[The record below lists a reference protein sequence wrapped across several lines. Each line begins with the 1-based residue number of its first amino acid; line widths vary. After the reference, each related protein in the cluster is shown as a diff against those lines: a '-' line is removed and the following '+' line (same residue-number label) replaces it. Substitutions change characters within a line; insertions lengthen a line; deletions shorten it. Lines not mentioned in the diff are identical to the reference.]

1 MSNVPKLF
9 KQKDQ
14 IPFEYEIGD
23 LEKHLKIL
31 LKDLYSIIVCVD
43 YLELLF
49 TDKDSVLIDAKS
61 YTEKINAYTIK
72 YDNLIEEI
80 FELDP
85 HFLVDDFIKKY
96 DIRFSFYKGIRKL
109 KQRNNNGN
117 TISAPKKAS
126 EALIFNSNAKLI
138 SEVTGNFITIMD
150 ALNLNYDKK
159 HQIHP
164 LLSKLILN
172 LNKVFSSF
180 NKISDKEDLLE
191 RMGDFKENRQ
201 DLVNWLVMLN
211 NMKSS
216 DVLSKEESKK
226 LLIDIET
233 SYNRFY
239 DMLD

>member
-1 MSNVPKLF
+1 MSNAPQLF

-14 IPFEYEIGD
+14 IPFEYEISD

-31 LKDLYSIIVCVD
+31 LNDLYSIIVCVD

-49 TDKDSVLIDAKS
+49 TNKDSVLIDAKT
-61 YTEKINAYTIK
+61 YNQKIDAYTIK

-109 KQRNNNGN
+109 KQRNNNSI
-117 TISAPKKAS
+117 TKSAPKKAS

-201 DLVNWLVMLN
+201 ELVNWLVMLN

-216 DVLSKEESKK
+216 DVLNKEESKK

-239 DMLD
+239 DLLD